1 MGELSVTQT
10 TVYEALKVGIR
21 EGLDSI
27 FKTGQ
32 KLLRIR
38 NEKLYRDEYPSF
50 KEFCKAEYDLAEQ
63 RAYQYIDAAKI
74 KDALPPKT
82 QQLLSNESQAR
93 QLKSVAP
100 SQRSAVLRKAS
111 KDGPPTAA
119 KIAEAAKPKEPVIDL
134 DKEGNPIPEAIMAD
148 WQHAYEVGHRIY
160 TLLSEVKD
168 LCATGLKDGE
178 RDIAFAEIANPTL
191 AEIDALRYSLGQI
204 VPYVICPTCRGKLR
218 KTCDRCRKRG
228 WISKF
233 LHKNTSSK
241 EERKK

>member
-134 DKEGNPIPEAIMAD
+134 DKEGNPIPECIAEDWAHAD
-148 WQHAYEVGHRIY
+148 QVGREIY
-160 TLLSEVKD
+160 SLLSKVKD
-168 LCATGLKDGE
+168 IVKQGIE
-178 RDIAFAEIANPTL
+178 SNDIAFAEIANPTL
-191 AEIDALRYSLGQI
+191 AEIDALRYVLGQVI
-204 VPYVICPTCRGKLR
+204 PYVICPTCRGKLR
-218 KTCDRCRKRG
+218 KTCTDCRRNRG
-228 WISKF
+228 FISKF
-233 LHKNTSSK
+233 LRKNAMTK
-241 EERKK
+241 GLKK